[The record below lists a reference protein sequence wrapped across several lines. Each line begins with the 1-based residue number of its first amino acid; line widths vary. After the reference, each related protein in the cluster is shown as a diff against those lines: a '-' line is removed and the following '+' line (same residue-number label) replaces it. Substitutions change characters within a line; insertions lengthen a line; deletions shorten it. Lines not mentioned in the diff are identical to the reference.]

1 MRTDPT
7 NLIRY
12 QIAPSV
18 FGTEELGLKLRP
30 YQQQLIDSPSNTVAA
45 LWSRQTGKSFAVS
58 ARVAAFVSTRPN
70 QTALVVSPAQR
81 QSQLMGATVRQMLLK
96 AKLRLQTDSQQ
107 VLAIAARQVGE
118 NSVVVLAPSGTD
130 GSSIRGYSVGL
141 LVVEEAS
148 FIQESVMQAVLP
160 MVAANPNAQIV
171 YISSAG
177 ILGSWFERL
186 WNDQSMVMQ
195 RLKVTADESGAFLP
209 EMLERLRVTL
219 GPKRYSQEMEC
230 MFGCESGTSVFSQ
243 EVLNSLFSPRSMGAD
258 TLPGVSN
265 YPVSNIRKPDFGG
278 LFAPK
283 SASAGR

>member
-1 MRTDPT
+1 MKTDLT
-7 NLIRY
+7 NLVRY

-18 FGTEELGLKLRP
+18 FGTEELGLNLRR

-58 ARVAAFVSTRPN
+58 ARVAAFVATRPN

-81 QSQLMGATVRQMLLK
+81 QSQLMGQTVRQMLLK
-96 AKLRLQTDSQQ
+96 AKLRLEIDSQQ
-107 VLAIAARQVGE
+107 VLSIAQKQVGE
-118 NSVVVLAPSGTD
+118 NSLVVLAPSGTD
-130 GSSIRGYSVGL
+130 GASIRGYSVGL

-160 MVAANPNAQIV
+160 MIAANPNARII

-177 ILGSWFERL
+177 IVGSWFERL

-195 RLKVTADESGAFLP
+195 RLKVTADESGAFSS
-209 EMLERLRVTL
+209 EMLNRLKQTL

-230 MFGCESGTSVFSQ
+230 QFGSESGTSVFSE
-243 EVLNSLFSPRSMGAD
+243 EVLNSLFSPRSMGD
-258 TLPGVSN
+258 VLVQPMPPET
-265 YPVSNIRKPDFGG
+265 RKPRFDGM
-278 LFAPK
+278 FARQG
-283 SASAGR
+283 AR